1 MGRTKKEDVVIS
13 DVVVEEVAPTVV
25 ESPVAEVRVEV
36 KPVVA
41 PTAKTQKVTITASY
55 KTKTVDGE
63 ILKHRFSGSGDS
75 VFEALNDVKGSD
87 EEITD
92 EYGAKFP
99 SKVNLLV
106 NVTVKRGD
114 YQFDRA
120 IAPQVTE
127 AIFINKNVL
136 LLNKLFGL

>member
-1 MGRTKKEDVVIS
+1 MGRTPKEKT
-13 DVVVEEVAPTVV
+13 EEVVSADVIETPEAAVEAP
-25 ESPVAEVRVEV
+25 
-36 KPVVA
+36 KK
-41 PTAKTQKVTITASY
+41 KTTSITISASY

-63 ILKHRFSGSGDS
+63 VIKHRFSGSGATAL
-75 VFEALNDVKGSD
+75 EAIEDVKGSD
-87 EEITD
+87 EDLVD
-92 EYGAKFP
+92 EYGASFP

-120 IAPQVTE
+120 IASQVTE
-127 AIFINKNVL
+127 DIFINKNVA

>member
-1 MGRTKKEDVVIS
+1 MGRTKKEDVKVNVNS
-13 DVVVEEVAPTVV
+13 VGTDVVEAPVV
-25 ESPVAEVRVEV
+25 ETVAE
-36 KPVVA
+36 A
-41 PTAKTQKVTITASY
+41 PKGAKITVTASY
-55 KTKTVDGE
+55 KTKTPEGE
-63 ILKHRFSGSGDS
+63 ITKHRFSGSGTTAL
-75 VFEALNDVKGSD
+75 EALNDVQGSD
-87 EEITD
+87 EDITD

-127 AIFINKNVL
+127 AIFTNKNVA

>member
-1 MGRTKKEDVVIS
+1 MGRTPKVEKTNVIS
-13 DVVVEEVAPTVV
+13 DVANVVETPEVAV
-25 ESPVAEVRVEV
+25 E
-36 KPVVA
+36 A
-41 PTAKTQKVTITASY
+41 PKTASITISASY

-63 ILKHRFSGSGDS
+63 VIKHRFSGSGATAL
-75 VFEALNDVKGSD
+75 EAIEDVKGSD
-87 EEITD
+87 EDLVD
-92 EYGAKFP
+92 EYGASFP

-127 AIFINKNVL
+127 AIFINKNVA

>member
-1 MGRTKKEDVVIS
+1 MGRTRKIIENDVV
-13 DVVVEEVAPTVV
+13 EVNPANIAEV
-25 ESPVAEVRVEV
+25 VAEVREAIEL
-36 KPVVA
+36 PM
-41 PTAKTQKVTITASY
+41 AKTVPVTISASY

-63 ILKHRFSGSGDS
+63 VIKHRFSGSGATAL
-75 VFEALNDVKGSD
+75 EAIEDVKGSD
-87 EEITD
+87 EDLVD
-92 EYGAKFP
+92 EYGASFP

-127 AIFINKNVL
+127 AIFINKNVA